1 MCISKKV
8 KIFLKIVKTLK
19 SGLALHRYPWAFMNH
34 QGKLHTDRF
43 GFLDIFYLAVVE
55 WEEESGCKIRER
67 TYL

>member
-34 QGKLHTDRF
+34 QGKLHKQTD
-43 GFLDIFYLAVVE
+43 LV
-55 WEEESGCKIRER
+55 S
-67 TYL
+67 